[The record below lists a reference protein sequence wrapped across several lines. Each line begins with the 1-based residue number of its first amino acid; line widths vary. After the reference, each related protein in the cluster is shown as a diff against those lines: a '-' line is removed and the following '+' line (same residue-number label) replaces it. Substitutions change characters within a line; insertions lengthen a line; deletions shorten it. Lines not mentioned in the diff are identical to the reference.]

1 MRRAISAPA
10 AAAICLFLAC
20 GRGEQTGRSPAGGT
34 PAAAAANATASD
46 RDAADV
52 ARTPRPKGGRPPV
65 IWLGMDGLDW
75 ELLDRFA
82 ADGTMPNWKRLAS
95 EGATARLKSFIPILS
110 PILWTTAATGV
121 PPDVHRVLDFQETDP
136 KTGAKVPI
144 SGLSRAVPAV
154 WNLASS
160 AGRRVG
166 VVGWWAT
173 HPAEVVDGFFVS
185 DHASPILFDRLPLAG
200 AAYPPALQEGIAQI
214 AAREGNVAD
223 AELARFLG
231 GSAAE
236 ASADRAAGGGLENK
250 AVALARIIGATRV
263 SHRIA
268 RDLYDREHPDLL
280 ALYLEGTDEI
290 GHVFA
295 AVTPPKLP
303 CASDADVARYQ
314 DVVRRYYAM
323 VDALLGAWMRRAAED
338 GATLLVHS
346 DHGFKW
352 GADRPCGLASGS
364 WTTAAFWH
372 RLDGVI
378 AAWGARVTPAASR
391 ADASLFDVA
400 PTVLAL
406 LDLPPSRRMP
416 GKLAA
421 FAFRGIALRPPAADG
436 PAAEIRRVSAEP
448 MSEKEA
454 SEYAKKLMALGY
466 LTGGETRPLAPIG
479 GDRPGMTEGAWNNLG
494 VYLRDTANQ
503 PSAARAAFEKSL
515 ALRSDYYSPMYNLAV
530 LSRGTGRTREAED
543 WLFRS
548 LAASHEEP
556 ERAVLGWSHEY
567 QQGGKPA
574 AALSLLTKAAA
585 LYPKSEEIA
594 RDLASLR
601 ARSRDCDRALAGL
614 APFEKDSTDFRT
626 FNTLALVE
634 TCLERRSDVVRL
646 LERSLALNPNQP
658 EVARSLAVARG
669 DRPPSK

>member
-1 MRRAISAPA
+1 MRRVSGIA
-10 AAAICLFLAC
+10 AAATLSLLLAC
-20 GRGEQTGRSPAGGT
+20 GRGDAPRRSSAPAGT
-34 PAAAAANATASD
+34 AAGAPSLD
-46 RDAADV
+46 RDSADV
-52 ARTPRPKGGRPPV
+52 TRTPRAKGGRPPV

-82 ADGTMPNWKRLAS
+82 GDGTMPNWKRLAG

-121 PPDVHRVLDFQETDP
+121 GPDVHRVLDFQETDP
-136 KTGAKVPI
+136 KTGSKVPI

-154 WNLASS
+154 WNVASA

-200 AAYPPALQEGIAQI
+200 AAYPPALTEGIAQI
-214 AAREGNVAD
+214 AAREGSVSD
-223 AELARFLG
+223 AELARFLDG
-231 GSAAE
+231 TAAQ
-236 ASADRAAGGGLENK
+236 ASAERAAGGGLANK
-250 AVALARIIGATRV
+250 AVALARIVGATRV

-295 AVTPPKLP
+295 AVAPPKLP
-303 CASDADVARYQ
+303 CASDADFARYRN
-314 DVVRRYYAM
+314 VVRRYYAM
-323 VDALLGAWMRRAAED
+323 VDTVLGAWMRRAQED
-338 GATLLVHS
+338 GATLIVHS

-352 GADRPCGLASGS
+352 GGDRPCGLASGS

-372 RLDGVI
+372 RLDGVF
-378 AAWGARVTPAASR
+378 AAWGARVAPSAER
-391 ADASLFDVA
+391 RDASLFDVA

-406 LDLPPSRRMP
+406 LDLPAGRRLP
-416 GKLAA
+416 GKAA
-421 FAFRGIALRPPAADG
+421 SFAFRDLPSLPPAGD
-436 PAAEIRRVSAEP
+436 PESAEVRRVSAEP
-448 MSEKEA
+448 MSAKEA
-454 SEYAKKLMALGY
+454 GEYAKKLMALGY
-466 LTGGETRPLAPIG
+466 LSGGETRPLAPVG

-503 PSAARAAFEKSL
+503 PAAARAAFEKSL

-530 LSRGTGRTREAED
+530 LARSAGRTKEAED

-548 LAASHEEP
+548 LSASHEEP

-567 QQGGKPA
+567 QQGGKQA
-574 AALSLLTKAAA
+574 AAGSLLARAAA

-601 ARSRDCDRALAGL
+601 ARSRDCKAALAGL
-614 APFEKDSTDFRT
+614 GPFERESRDFRT

-634 TCLERRSDVVRL
+634 TCLGNRPEVVRL
-646 LERSLALNPNQP
+646 LDRSLALNPEQP

-669 DRPPSK
+669 ERPPGK